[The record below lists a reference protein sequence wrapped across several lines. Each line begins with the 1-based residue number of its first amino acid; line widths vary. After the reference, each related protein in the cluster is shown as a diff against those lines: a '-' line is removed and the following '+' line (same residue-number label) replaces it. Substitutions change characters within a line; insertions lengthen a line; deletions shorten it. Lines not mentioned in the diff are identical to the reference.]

1 MKELTKNY
9 IPTVIILILWY
20 IFFTTNGYYNWFLF
34 YNIRII
40 DFTINTKDI
49 FFYLMVLYF
58 IILIPFYIIEKEK
71 SKARIIFWVIKN
83 KLKDSNYKIN
93 LEEKN
98 SILAWLVKLFFAP
111 LMIVWIS
118 SNISE
123 IINIFYYSKISLDSI
138 ISNFNYMFDNFIFIT
153 LFKIIIFIDLFF
165 FTIWYLVESKYLWNK
180 IKSVE
185 PTMVWWVVALICY
198 PPFNWAIDN
207 FIWWYSSDFPKF
219 ENLNLHILFNILLII
234 SFAIYS
240 RASISLW
247 FKASNLTNRW
257 IIEKWPYKYV
267 RHPAYISKNIAWLI
281 WALPLIIINVINFN
295 FFNLII
301 IFLSLWAWMSI
312 YYMRAMTEERHL
324 EMDKKYIEYKKKVR
338 YKFIPWIY

>member
-1 MKELTKNY
+1 MKELIKNY
-9 IPTVIILILWY
+9 ISTIIIIILWY
-20 IFFTTNGYYNWFLF
+20 IFFTTNWYYNWFLF

-40 DFTINTKDI
+40 DITINTKDI
-49 FFYLMVLYF
+49 FFYLMIFYF
-58 IILIPFYIIEKEK
+58 IILIPFYFLEKEI
-71 SKARIIFWVIKN
+71 SKARIIFWAIKN
-83 KLKDSNYKIN
+83 KIKDKKYNIN
-93 LEEKN
+93 NEEKN
-98 SILAWLVKLFFAP
+98 AILAWLVKLFFVP
-111 LMIVWIS
+111 LMIIWIS

-123 IINIFYYSKISLDSI
+123 VINNLYYSDLNFNNIINNFYSIFNSFL
-138 ISNFNYMFDNFIFIT
+138 FIT
-153 LFKIIIFIDLFF
+153 IFKIIIFIDLFF
-165 FTIWYLVESKYLWNK
+165 FTLWYLVESKYLWNK

-185 PTMVWWVVALICY
+185 PTMLWWVVAIVCY

-207 FIWWYSSDFPKF
+207 FIWWYSSDFPRF
-219 ENLNLHILFNILLII
+219 ENIYLHIFLNIVLLI

-247 FKASNLTNRW
+247 LKASNLTNRW

-267 RHPAYISKNIAWLI
+267 RHPAYISKNIAWFI
-281 WALPLIIINVINFN
+281 WAIPLIILNIKNLD

-312 YYMRAMTEERHL
+312 YYMRAITEERHL
-324 EMDKKYIEYKKKVR
+324 EMDKDYVEYKKKVR